1 MKNTKIEVLNSKS
14 RFSNLKNE
22 DPRFTGQYQNS
33 NFPNL
38 KRLSNLDFGH
48 LNPAH
53 LRWAWMKLFRVSI
66 LEIRICR

>member
-1 MKNTKIEVLNSKS
+1 MKNPKIEALDSKS

-38 KRLSNLDFGH
+38 KHLTNLDFGH
-48 LNPAH
+48 LN
-53 LRWAWMKLFRVSI
+53 LFRVSI

>member
-1 MKNTKIEVLNSKS
+1 MKNPKFEALNPKS

-22 DPRFTGQYQNS
+22 DPRFTGQAQNS

-48 LNPAH
+48 L
-53 LRWAWMKLFRVSI
+53 KLFGVSI
-66 LEIRICR
+66 LEIRICS

>member
-1 MKNTKIEVLNSKS
+1 MKNPKI
-14 RFSNLKNE
+14 
-22 DPRFTGQYQNS
+22 DPESSSGLDSVSCRTLDVRHEQYQNS

-48 LNPAH
+48 LN
-53 LRWAWMKLFRVSI
+53 LFRVSI

>member
-1 MKNTKIEVLNSKS
+1 MKNPKIKAPNSKS

-22 DPRFTGQYQNS
+22 VPRFAGQYQNS

-48 LNPAH
+48 L
-53 LRWAWMKLFRVSI
+53 KLFGVSI
-66 LEIRICR
+66 LEIGICC